1 MGNLIGGHFEVIS
14 PNGICTDFGDLVR
27 TIAPDATGLRE
38 ALTTFVGR
46 VALQRRHV
54 IVTIPGDR
62 RTSEWWSDLYAVKT
76 GERERATLLLDA
88 TLQGLTGGVLITATR
103 DEVARRGFTYEI
115 TTHT

>member
-1 MGNLIGGHFEVIS
+1 MSNAIGGHFEVIS
-14 PNGICTDFGDLVR
+14 PNGIYTDFGDLVR
-27 TIAPDATGLRE
+27 TIAPDATGLRD
-38 ALTTFVGR
+38 ALTAFVGR

-62 RTSEWWSDLYAVKT
+62 RISEWWSDLYAVKT

-88 TLQGLTGGVLITATR
+88 MLDSYVGGVLITATR
-103 DEVARRGFTYEI
+103 DEVARRGFAYEI